1 MTAPDDKAPVAVSPL
16 DWTVRVEDVPER
28 GFVWRV
34 EATPAERARLV
45 AVLQLTSLPRLI
57 VEGRIDGAA
66 GGVYRLKGRLMAD
79 VVQACVVSLDP
90 VSSRVDEPLSIE
102 FRPPAEVGDELA
114 TTPDYNVDFD
124 VEPIVRGHLE
134 TGRVVYEQFSA
145 SLDPYPR
152 ASGAGTP
159 IDLVAK
165 PSGAGDAN
173 PFAVLANFKK
183 KS

>member
-1 MTAPDDKAPVAVSPL
+1 MTASDDIAPLAASPL
-16 DWTVRVEDVPER
+16 DWTMRVEDVPER
-28 GFVWRV
+28 GFVWRA
-34 EATPAERARLV
+34 EATAAERARLV
-45 AVLQLTSLPRLI
+45 DALQLTALSRL
-57 VEGRIDGAA
+57 VAEGRIDGAA
-66 GGVYRLKGRLMAD
+66 GGIYRLKGRILAD

-90 VSSRVDEPLSIE
+90 VTSKIDEPLSVE
-102 FRPPAEVGDELA
+102 FRPPAEIGDELA

-134 TGRVVYEQFSA
+134 TGRIVYEQFAA

-165 PSGAGDAN
+165 PRGAGEVN
-173 PFAVLANFKK
+173 PFAVLAKLK
-183 KS
+183 DKS